1 MHTDRT
7 SRHGTKHRSLLTFAG
22 CVAALAYGAAGIT
35 MAQQLR
41 GLLDDLPI
49 ALQFVTFF
57 VPALIMLPVVV
68 FLGLSRTRPPRA
80 LLYLGMGI
88 IGQYVTPTNNVE
100 IETSLILL
108 VWMGSPSLAVAY
120 AGFLVVTSFTEW
132 SDQSRGGRN
141 P

>member
-7 SRHGTKHRSLLTFAG
+7 SGHGTKHRNLVTFAG
-22 CVAALAYGAAGIT
+22 CIAALAYGAAGTT
-35 MAQQLR
+35 MVQHSE
-41 GLLDDLPI
+41 GLLDDVPI

-57 VPALIMLPVVV
+57 IPALIMLPVVV
-68 FLGLSRTRPPRA
+68 FLGLIRTRPPRA

-120 AGFLVVTSFTEW
+120 AGFLVVTSFKEW
-132 SDQSRGGRN
+132 ADRSRGGRN
-141 P
+141 R